1 MATSKRGPIVYVDE
15 FLENRGMKNLIQTQ
29 ANNQIGTID
38 GDQINKQ
45 NAPKV
50 KRKGYV
56 RINQP
61 KK

>member
-1 MATSKRGPIVYVDE
+1 MAKTNGPIIYVED
-15 FLENRGMKNLIQTQ
+15 FLENRGMETLIKSQ
-29 ANNQIGTID
+29 ANTQTGTLNNTSAN
-38 GDQINKQ
+38 GK

>member
-1 MATSKRGPIVYVDE
+1 MSKTNGPIIYTQD
-15 FLENRGMKNLIQTQ
+15 FIDNRGMRTLIELQ
-29 ANNQIGTID
+29 ANTQTGTL
-38 GDQINKQ
+38 GNSKNNGN

-50 KRKGYV
+50 KKLDYK

>member
-1 MATSKRGPIVYVDE
+1 MAKTNGPIIYVED
-15 FLENRGMKNLIQTQ
+15 FIDNRGMKTLIESQ
-29 ANNQIGTID
+29 ANTQTGTLD
-38 GDQINKQ
+38 TSKNNGN